1 MSRKPIVGLTLACIA
16 VILIV
21 ALTGCSKVR
30 KQDQFYEIRVPEKK
44 LKQIEMLD
52 PDSMSVD
59 ESDTDAQETEIPAE
73 PNQPPA
79 TLEISLEQ
87 YRALT
92 LANNLDIQASLI
104 TPSIAQ
110 ANLLAEEAKFEATF
124 TARASMLGVDQ
135 PAGKIV
141 EIPGTSTFVTSIG
154 SSQRESQN
162 IDLGV
167 NFPLQTGGTVSF
179 NIADG
184 RSKNLRENSILSPW
198 YEDRI
203 QISISQ
209 PLLRN
214 AGKRANMHSI
224 RLARYQKQIQDN
236 TTKLEV
242 IRVLAAAD
250 RTYWRLYAASKEL
263 DVRRQQHDLAMA
275 QLERA
280 KRFVEAGQFARVE
293 ILRAEAGVSRQL
305 AEIITADNSLRDRLR
320 EFKRTKSRPGIRIDT
335 RTVMIPTTEPDPVHY
350 VFDSDKLITQAFD
363 NRSELMELE
372 LRLAEDA
379 SRIDFARNQA
389 LPVVNLD
396 YNYNISGVGPMR
408 SDSLDM
414 LNDKNYE
421 NHYLGVSLWV
431 PLGNDQN
438 RNRLR
443 AAVFARRQRLAARN
457 SRLILTIQE
466 VLNAIDQVE
475 ANWQQI
481 LASRQSSLLE
491 AELYQAEIR
500 QFEVGLRTST
510 DVLEA
515 QTNFANAQSAEIAA
529 LTNYQISLVDMAFAT
544 GTLLGAA
551 KVEWEP
557 IEPDIGI
564 KP

>member
-1 MSRKPIVGLTLACIA
+1 MPCHS
-16 VILIV
+16 
-21 ALTGCSKVR
+21 
-30 KQDQFYEIRVPEKK
+30 
-44 LKQIEMLD
+44 
-52 PDSMSVD
+52 
-59 ESDTDAQETEIPAE
+59 
-73 PNQPPA
+73 
-79 TLEISLEQ
+79 
-87 YRALT
+87 
-92 LANNLDIQASLI
+92 
-104 TPSIAQ
+104 
-110 ANLLAEEAKFEATF
+110 
-124 TARASMLGVDQ
+124 ARA
-135 PAGKIV
+135 
-141 EIPGTSTFVTSIG
+141 
-154 SSQRESQN
+154 
-162 IDLGV
+162 
-167 NFPLQTGGTVSF
+167 
-179 NIADG
+179 
-184 RSKNLRENSILSPW
+184 
-198 YEDRI
+198 
-203 QISISQ
+203 
-209 PLLRN
+209 
-214 AGKRANMHSI
+214 
-224 RLARYQKQIQDN
+224 
-236 TTKLEV
+236 V

-280 KRFVEAGQFARVE
+280 KRFVEAGQFARIE

-481 LASRQSSLLE
+481 LASRQSSMLE

-529 LTNYQISLVDMAFAT
+529 LTNYQISLVDMAYAT

>member
-1 MSRKPIVGLTLACIA
+1 
-16 VILIV
+16 
-21 ALTGCSKVR
+21 
-30 KQDQFYEIRVPEKK
+30 
-44 LKQIEMLD
+44 
-52 PDSMSVD
+52 
-59 ESDTDAQETEIPAE
+59 
-73 PNQPPA
+73 
-79 TLEISLEQ
+79 
-87 YRALT
+87 
-92 LANNLDIQASLI
+92 
-104 TPSIAQ
+104 
-110 ANLLAEEAKFEATF
+110 
-124 TARASMLGVDQ
+124 
-135 PAGKIV
+135 
-141 EIPGTSTFVTSIG
+141 
-154 SSQRESQN
+154 
-162 IDLGV
+162 
-167 NFPLQTGGTVSF
+167 
-179 NIADG
+179 
-184 RSKNLRENSILSPW
+184 
-198 YEDRI
+198 
-203 QISISQ
+203 
-209 PLLRN
+209 
-214 AGKRANMHSI
+214 
-224 RLARYQKQIQDN
+224 
-236 TTKLEV
+236 
-242 IRVLAAAD
+242 
-250 RTYWRLYAASKEL
+250 
-263 DVRRQQHDLAMA
+263 
-275 QLERA
+275 
-280 KRFVEAGQFARVE
+280 
-293 ILRAEAGVSRQL
+293 
-305 AEIITADNSLRDRLR
+305 
-320 EFKRTKSRPGIRIDT
+320 
-335 RTVMIPTTEPDPVHY
+335 MIPTTEPDPVHY